1 VTDDSRPAP
10 HAHHLRVQ
18 RTARYYTLGGAS
30 PALSAIWFLL
40 HGYGQLA
47 GTFIRYFSDLASDDS
62 LLVAPEAMN
71 RFYLASSEK
80 ATGAERPVGAS
91 WMTRED
97 RASEIADYVEYL
109 DALYDAVSESASGA
123 PPAINVIS
131 PIILGAPNHQYQDF
145 AMTDFVTA
153 ASDSCSLGLG
163 IADVVITQITSDEV
177 ENGCGDGNTLDDIV
191 IGANCRT
198 AQLRVERSGCGNGRV
213 YTVFLHVTDLAG
225 NRTATTVQV
234 LVPPN
239 NSSNAAVDDGPN
251 YTVVST
257 CP

>member
-1 VTDDSRPAP
+1 MTDDSRPAP

-71 RFYLASSEK
+71 RFYLASPEK

-109 DALYDAVSESASGA
+109 DALFDAVSESAGDA
-123 PPAINVIS
+123 PPTINVIGFS
-131 PIILGAPNHQYQDF
+131 QGGATATRWVTHGRARISRLILWG
-145 AMTDFVTA
+145 
-153 ASDSCSLGLG
+153 SLLPP
-163 IADVVITQITSDEV
+163 E
-177 ENGCGDGNTLDDIV
+177 
-191 IGANCRT
+191 
-198 AQLRVERSGCGNGRV
+198 
-213 YTVFLHVTDLAG
+213 TDLSAG
-225 NRTATTVQV
+225 HALRRARLTLVVGNQDQYIDDAAWATERARLDAAKVPYDAIRFDGGHVVRRGVFPQ
-234 LVPPN
+234 LVDA
-239 NSSNAAVDDGPN
+239 SGASGR
-251 YTVVST
+251 
-257 CP
+257 

>member
-30 PALSAIWFLL
+30 PTLSAIWFLL

-109 DALYDAVSESASGA
+109 DALYDAVSESAGGA
-123 PPAINVIS
+123 PPAINVIGFSQGGATATRWVTHGRARIDRLILWGSLLPPETDLS
-131 PIILGAPNHQYQDF
+131 PGHALRRARLTLVVGNQDQYIDDAAF
-145 AMTDFVTA
+145 A
-153 ASDSCSLGLG
+153 
-163 IADVVITQITSDEV
+163 
-177 ENGCGDGNTLDDIV
+177 
-191 IGANCRT
+191 T
-198 AQLRVERSGCGNGRV
+198 AQARLDSARVPYDAIRFDGGHVVRRGVFPQIVDASGASGR
-213 YTVFLHVTDLAG
+213 
-225 NRTATTVQV
+225 
-234 LVPPN
+234 
-239 NSSNAAVDDGPN
+239 
-251 YTVVST
+251 
-257 CP
+257 

>member
-1 VTDDSRPAP
+1 MTDDSRPAP

-71 RFYLASSEK
+71 RFYLASPEK
-80 ATGAERPVGAS
+80 AKGAERPVGAS

-123 PPAINVIS
+123 PPAINVIGFS
-131 PIILGAPNHQYQDF
+131 QGGATATRWVTHGRTRIDRLILWG
-145 AMTDFVTA
+145 
-153 ASDSCSLGLG
+153 SLLPP
-163 IADVVITQITSDEV
+163 E
-177 ENGCGDGNTLDDIV
+177 
-191 IGANCRT
+191 
-198 AQLRVERSGCGNGRV
+198 
-213 YTVFLHVTDLAG
+213 TDLSPGHALRRARLTLVVG
-225 NRTATTVQV
+225 NQDQYIDDAAFATEQARLDAAKVRYDAIRFDGGHVVRRGVFPQ
-234 LVPPN
+234 LVDA
-239 NSSNAAVDDGPN
+239 SGASGR
-251 YTVVST
+251 
-257 CP
+257 